1 MSALIWLASRRD
13 LGWRRRRFVIAVA
26 AITLVLALTLL
37 LSGFRD
43 GIDVETARTVRALGG
58 DAFVVREGV
67 SGPFTTVS
75 QLDEG
80 VAATVVAGATR
91 DPAAGSGAAARGS
104 KLGGRGIRF
113 AAAAKAAGSL
123 ISASCAW

>member
-1 MSALIWLASRRD
+1 MGRDAGSVHAADPGGQESATPSGASGARVASRRVTSLIWLASRRD
-13 LGWRRRRFVIAVA
+13 LGWRRRRFVMAMG

-67 SGPFTTVS
+67 AGPFTTVS
-75 QLDEG
+75 QLG
-80 VAATVVAGATR
+80 PR
-91 DPAAGSGAAARGS
+91 RG
-104 KLGGRGIRF
+104 
-113 AAAAKAAGSL
+113 
-123 ISASCAW
+123 

>member
-1 MSALIWLASRRD
+1 MWLASRRD
-13 LGWRRRRFVIAVA
+13 LGWRRRRFVIAVG

-43 GIDVETARTVRALGG
+43 GIDVETARTVKAFGG

-75 QLDEG
+75 QLSDD
-80 VAATVVAGATR
+80 VTA
-91 DPAAGSGAAARGS
+91 
-104 KLGGRGIRF
+104 LGR
-113 AAAAKAAGSL
+113 
-123 ISASCAW
+123 C